1 MKQIIILNG
10 PPQCGKDELANHLVA
25 NYPNFKKA
33 KFADELKKMTH
44 RAYNTTNQ
52 AADAFEHV
60 KDIPNVEFFGLT
72 PRQAYIGF
80 SENFIKKMHGKDFFG
95 LLLASHIQ
103 TRHQK
108 EDDVF
113 IISDGGF
120 SEEVEP
126 LIKTFGAKMI
136 TIVRLSREGS
146 DFAAS
151 GDSRRYIY
159 AEQFSEQAPNFTDL
173 ANTGSTVEEY
183 LKEATQALKEKVPLI
198 FDSLLTYS
206 ASMC

>member
-10 PPQCGKDELANHLVA
+10 PPQCGKDKLADHLVA
-25 NYPNFKKA
+25 SYPNFKKV
-33 KFADELKKMTH
+33 KFANELKKMTH
-44 RAYNTTNQ
+44 RAYNTTKQ
-52 AADAFEHV
+52 EADAYEHV

-113 IISDGGF
+113 VVSDGGF

-126 LIKTFGAKMI
+126 LIKTFGAKLI
-136 TIVRLSREGS
+136 TIVRLTKEGC

-151 GDSRRYIY
+151 GDSRRHVY
-159 AEQFSEQAPNFTDL
+159 AEQFSGPAPSFIDL
-173 ANTGSTVEEY
+173 ANTADTLEEY
-183 LKEATQALKEKVPLI
+183 LKEATEALKVKVPVM

-206 ASMC
+206 AAMC

>member
-10 PPQCGKDELANHLVA
+10 PPQCGKDKLADHLVTS
-25 NYPNFKKA
+25 YPYFKKA
-33 KFADELKKMTH
+33 KFANELKKMAH

-52 AADAFEHV
+52 DADAFEHI
-60 KDIPNVEFFGLT
+60 KDVPSSEFFGLT

-95 LLLASHIQ
+95 LLLSSHIQ

-126 LIKTFGAKMI
+126 LIKVFGAKII
-136 TIVRLSREGS
+136 TIVRITKEGC

-151 GDSRRYIY
+151 NDSRRYIY
-159 AEQFSEQAPNFTDL
+159 AEQFSERAPNFVDL
-173 ANTGSTVEEY
+173 ANIAATLEEY
-183 LKEATQALKEKVPLI
+183 LKEATEALKIKVPVI
-198 FDSLLTYS
+198 FDSLLAYS
-206 ASMC
+206 AKMC

>member
-10 PPQCGKDELANHLVA
+10 PPQCGKDKLADHLVA
-25 NYPNFKKA
+25 SYPNFKKA

-44 RAYNTTNQ
+44 RAYNTIRQ
-52 AADAFEHV
+52 APNAYEDV
-60 KDIPNVEFFGLT
+60 KDIPNVDFFGLT

-95 LLLASHIQ
+95 LLLAANIQ
-103 TRHQK
+103 TRHHK
-108 EDDVF
+108 ENDVF
-113 IISDGGF
+113 VISDGGF

-126 LIKTFGAKMI
+126 LIKVFGAKLT
-136 TIVRLSREGS
+136 TIVRLSRLGS

-159 AEQFSEQAPNFTDL
+159 AEQFSEAPNFVDL
-173 ANTGSTVEEY
+173 ANTADTLEEY
-183 LKEATQALKEKVPLI
+183 LKEATEELKVKVSVA
-198 FDSLLTYS
+198 FGSLLTYS
-206 ASMC
+206 AAMC